1 MNDAEKVL
9 EYFNL
14 LDRVHACGLE
24 VIAQGS
30 AFRVNT
36 EKGFIDCVTIEQLQ
50 FFVMGLEA
58 TV

>member
-14 LDRVHACGLE
+14 LDRIHACGLE
-24 VIAQGS
+24 VITQGS
-30 AFRVNT
+30 AFRIET
-36 EKGFIDCVTIEQLQ
+36 ESGHVDCVTIEQLQ

-58 TV
+58 TA